1 MAAAGSRR
9 RSTLVGRILLW
20 AVHGCHAPPT
30 LPDLPVTIY
39 MPIAELPV
47 NIFTLLA
54 LGIAVGFISG
64 MFGVGGGFLMTP
76 LLIFLGVPPAVAVAS
91 VSTHMAASSFSGTL
105 TYLRRG
111 LVDVRLGLVLLA
123 GGLTGTL
130 AGVVSFMLLR
140 RLGQLDLVIAVTY
153 IVLLGTIGSLMVAE
167 SLRALLREWRGE
179 KAQVKRPGAHPWFLR
194 MPLKMRFRQS
204 RIYVSVIP
212 VVTIGFAIGFLG
224 ALMGI
229 GGGFLLVPALI
240 YLLRVPTLTSI
251 ATALMLTLVTM
262 TAAILMH
269 AVLNQTVDAVLGLVL
284 MVGGTIGAQ
293 FGARAGQAMRAE
305 KLRLLLGLLVL
316 AVGLRVAVDQIVTP
330 ADLYAVSINEA
341 AR

>member
-1 MAAAGSRR
+1 M
-9 RSTLVGRILLW
+9 
-20 AVHGCHAPPT
+20 
-30 LPDLPVTIY
+30 TIY
-39 MPIAELPV
+39 LPIAELPV

-111 LVDVRLGLVLLA
+111 LVDVHLALVLLA

-130 AGVVSFMLLR
+130 GGVLIFMVLR
-140 RLGQLDLVIAVTY
+140 RYGQLDLVIAITY
-153 IVLLGTIGSLMVAE
+153 IALLGTIGTLMVVE

-179 KAQVKRPGAHPWFLR
+179 QAAVARPGAHPLFLR
-194 MPLKMRFRQS
+194 LPFKMRFRQS
-204 RIYVSVIP
+204 HIYVSAIP
-212 VVTIGFAIGFLG
+212 VVAIGFSIGFLG

-240 YLLRVPTLTSI
+240 YLLRVPTLTSV

-262 TAAILMH
+262 AAAIVMH

-293 FGARAGQAMRAE
+293 FGSRAGQSMKAE
-305 KLRLLLGLLVL
+305 NLRLLLGLLVL
-316 AVGLRVAVDQIVTP
+316 AVGIRVAVDQATKP
-330 ADLYAVSINEA
+330 ADLYAVTIDES

>member
-1 MAAAGSRR
+1 M
-9 RSTLVGRILLW
+9 
-20 AVHGCHAPPT
+20 
-30 LPDLPVTIY
+30 TIY
-39 MPIAELPV
+39 LPIAELPV

-105 TYLRRG
+105 SYMRRK
-111 LVDVRLGLVLLA
+111 LVDVQLGLILLT

-130 AGVVSFMLLR
+130 AGVLTFMVLR
-140 RLGQLDLVIAVTY
+140 RFGQLDLVIAIAY
-153 IVLLGTIGSLMVAE
+153 IVLLGSVGAMMVIE

-179 KAQVKRPGAHPWFLR
+179 KSSVKRPGAHAWFLR
-194 MPLKMRFRQS
+194 MPFKMRFRQS

-212 VVTIGFAIGFLG
+212 VVTIGFSIGFLG

-240 YLLRVPTLTSI
+240 YLLRVPTVTSI

-262 TAAILMH
+262 VAAILMH

-284 MVGGTIGAQ
+284 MVGGAIGTQ
-293 FGARAGQAMRAE
+293 FGARAGQSMKAE
-305 KLRLLLGLLVL
+305 RLRLLLGLLVL
-316 AVGLRVAVDQIVTP
+316 AVGIRVAVDQTARP
-330 ADLYAVSINEA
+330 ADLYTVKIDEA

>member
-1 MAAAGSRR
+1 M
-9 RSTLVGRILLW
+9 
-20 AVHGCHAPPT
+20 
-30 LPDLPVTIY
+30 TIY
-39 MPIAELPV
+39 LPIAELPV

-54 LGIAVGFISG
+54 LGGAVGFISG

-105 TYLRRG
+105 SYMRRK
-111 LVDVRLGLVLLA
+111 LVDVPLALVLLA

-130 AGVVSFMLLR
+130 CGVLTFMLLR
-140 RLGQLDLVIAVTY
+140 RFGQLDLVIAITY
-153 IVLLGTIGSLMVAE
+153 IALLGTVGTLMLAE

-179 KAQVKRPGAHPWFLR
+179 KPQVKRPGAHAWFLR
-194 MPLKMRFRQS
+194 MPFKMRFRQS
-204 RIYVSVIP
+204 RIYVSAIP
-212 VVTIGFAIGFLG
+212 VVTIGFSIGFLG

-240 YLLRVPTLTSI
+240 YLLRVPTVTSI

-262 TAAILMH
+262 IAAIVMH

-284 MVGGTIGAQ
+284 MVGGTIGTQ
-293 FGARAGQAMRAE
+293 FGARAGQTMKAE
-305 KLRLLLGLLVL
+305 RLRLLLGLLVL
-316 AVGLRVAVDQIVTP
+316 AVGLRVAVDQMVRP
-330 ADLYAVSINEA
+330 ADLYAVKVDEV

>member
-1 MAAAGSRR
+1 M
-9 RSTLVGRILLW
+9 
-20 AVHGCHAPPT
+20 
-30 LPDLPVTIY
+30 TIY
-39 MPIAELPV
+39 LPIAELPV

-111 LVDVRLGLVLLA
+111 LVDVHLALVLLA

-130 AGVVSFMLLR
+130 GGVLTFMVLR
-140 RLGQLDLVIAVTY
+140 RYGQLDLVIAITY
-153 IVLLGTIGSLMVAE
+153 IALLGTIGTLMVVE
-167 SLRALLREWRGE
+167 SLRALLREWHGE
-179 KAQVKRPGAHPWFLR
+179 QAAVARPGAHPLFLR
-194 MPLKMRFRQS
+194 LPFKMRFRQS
-204 RIYVSVIP
+204 HIYVSAIP
-212 VVTIGFAIGFLG
+212 VVAIGFSIGFLG

-240 YLLRVPTLTSI
+240 YLLRVPTLTSV

-262 TAAILMH
+262 AAAIVMH

-293 FGARAGQAMRAE
+293 FGSRAGQSMKAE
-305 KLRLLLGLLVL
+305 NLRLLLGLLVL
-316 AVGLRVAVDQIVTP
+316 AVGIRVAVDQATKP
-330 ADLYAVSINEA
+330 ADLYAVTIDES

>member
-1 MAAAGSRR
+1 M
-9 RSTLVGRILLW
+9 
-20 AVHGCHAPPT
+20 
-30 LPDLPVTIY
+30 TIY
-39 MPIAELPV
+39 LPIAELPV

-111 LVDVRLGLVLLA
+111 LVDVHLALVLLA

-130 AGVVSFMLLR
+130 GGVLTFMVLR
-140 RLGQLDLVIAVTY
+140 RYGQLDLVIAITY
-153 IVLLGTIGSLMVAE
+153 IALLGTIGTLMVVE

-179 KAQVKRPGAHPWFLR
+179 QAAVARPGAHPLFLR
-194 MPLKMRFRQS
+194 LPFKMRFRQS
-204 RIYVSVIP
+204 HIYVSAIP
-212 VVTIGFAIGFLG
+212 VVAIGFSIGFLG

-240 YLLRVPTLTSI
+240 YLLRVPTLTSV

-262 TAAILMH
+262 AAAIVMH

-293 FGARAGQAMRAE
+293 FGSRAGQSMKAE
-305 KLRLLLGLLVL
+305 NLRLLLGLLVL
-316 AVGLRVAVDQIVTP
+316 AVGIRVAVDQATKP
-330 ADLYAVSINEA
+330 ADLYAVTIDES

>member
-1 MAAAGSRR
+1 M
-9 RSTLVGRILLW
+9 
-20 AVHGCHAPPT
+20 
-30 LPDLPVTIY
+30 TIY
-39 MPIAELPV
+39 LPIAELPV

-91 VSTHMAASSFSGTL
+91 VSTHMAASSFSSTL
-105 TYLRRG
+105 TYMRRK
-111 LVDVRLGLVLLA
+111 LVDVQLGLVLLT

-130 AGVVSFMLLR
+130 GGVVTFMILR
-140 RLGQLDLVIAVTY
+140 RYGQLDLVIAITY
-153 IVLLGTIGSLMVAE
+153 IVMLGTIGALMVVE

-179 KAQVKRPGAHPWFLR
+179 KARVKRPGAHPWFLR
-194 MPLKMRFRQS
+194 MPFKMRFRQS

-240 YLLRVPTLTSI
+240 YLLRVPTLTSV

-262 TAAILMH
+262 TAAIVMH

-293 FGARAGQAMRAE
+293 FGARAGQSMKAE
-305 KLRLLLGLLVL
+305 RLRLLLGLLVL
-316 AVGLRVAVDQIVTP
+316 GVGIRVAVDQMTRP
-330 ADLYAVSINEA
+330 ADLYTVVIDEA

>member
-1 MAAAGSRR
+1 M
-9 RSTLVGRILLW
+9 
-20 AVHGCHAPPT
+20 
-30 LPDLPVTIY
+30 TIY
-39 MPIAELPV
+39 LPIAELPV

-105 TYLRRG
+105 TYLRRRM
-111 LVDVRLGLVLLA
+111 VDVRLGLMLLA

-130 AGVVSFMLLR
+130 AGVVAFMLLR
-140 RLGQLDLVIAVTY
+140 RHGQLDLVIAVTY
-153 IVLLGTIGSLMVAE
+153 IVMLGTIGSLMVAE

-179 KAQVKRPGAHPWFLR
+179 KTNVKRPGAHPWFLR
-194 MPLKMRFRQS
+194 MPFKMRFRQS

-212 VVTIGFAIGFLG
+212 VVVIGFAIGFLG

-229 GGGFLLVPALI
+229 GGGFILVPALI

-251 ATALMLTLVTM
+251 ATSLMLTLVTM

-293 FGARAGQAMRAE
+293 FGARAGQAMPAE

-330 ADLYAVSINEA
+330 ADFYAVSIDEA